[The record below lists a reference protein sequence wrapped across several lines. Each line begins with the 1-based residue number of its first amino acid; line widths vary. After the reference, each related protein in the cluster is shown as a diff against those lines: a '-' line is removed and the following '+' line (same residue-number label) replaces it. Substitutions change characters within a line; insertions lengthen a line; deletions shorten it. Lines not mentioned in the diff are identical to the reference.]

1 MRALVGAATVL
12 VLAASCVS
20 DAPAPSG
27 SASPTAIAVAVTD
40 KTRADLQ
47 GVLIEREAALA
58 TKDLKRFQATI
69 DVSRPAFRRCQQET
83 FEIASRVGRSGGP
96 THIVKAEA
104 YGDTYVRA
112 YLDDFQGLFRLYF
125 RRDSDRWILTEPKA
139 DELRGERSKTV
150 SGVRVDYWGIDEDV
164 VDMVGAAAAET
175 RDYIKPYANSP
186 LKVPYFVKLI
196 PTRETAGIVGCN
208 FTAFAQTRDENAPQ
222 IGLWKTWYSEDLR
235 SVSDWMLAVFHHEGL
250 HYLQD
255 QFIHKITIRLDW
267 WLIEGWPD
275 FIAQTS
281 SRSAIRAALC
291 TGTLP
296 TLKRLIDGVPTEPDT
311 PPELTSQYYALA
323 NTLVDYVYA
332 TKGAQAY
339 WDLLTLYKDVPD
351 YRVQYPKVFGVE
363 PDAFYASWLAYA
375 KRKYC

>member
-1 MRALVGAATVL
+1 
-12 VLAASCVS
+12 
-20 DAPAPSG
+20 
-27 SASPTAIAVAVTD
+27 
-40 KTRADLQ
+40 
-47 GVLIEREAALA
+47 
-58 TKDLKRFQATI
+58 
-69 DVSRPAFRRCQQET
+69 
-83 FEIASRVGRSGGP
+83 
-96 THIVKAEA
+96 
-104 YGDTYVRA
+104 
-112 YLDDFQGLFRLYF
+112 
-125 RRDSDRWILTEPKA
+125 
-139 DELRGERSKTV
+139 
-150 SGVRVDYWGIDEDV
+150 
-164 VDMVGAAAAET
+164 
-175 RDYIKPYANSP
+175 
-186 LKVPYFVKLI
+186 
-196 PTRETAGIVGCN
+196 
-208 FTAFAQTRDENAPQ
+208 
-222 IGLWKTWYSEDLR
+222 
-235 SVSDWMLAVFHHEGL
+235 MLAVFHHEGL

-375 KRKYC
+375 KRKYCLA